1 MSHLGHVPSVGPFV
15 SHGLSMPSVS
25 MELTQLLTSNA
36 LQGQSL
42 PSVSSTHDHFIN
54 NDVSANTVPVENC
67 VTNAENRIVCHSK
80 SSVVNFDS
88 NAHSHFDNHAETHCN
103 SLTNDKTKDII
114 SRSSENFSDVSGQ
127 HISNLS
133 STKLLSNSEAN
144 EIDNLIGVIPS
155 IKDKRFDQ
163 ESDFDKFGRELVS
176 QLYALGD
183 QLKENKAI
191 SVTAIRNRLHAYQSQ
206 IGNIVLRMADNHTA
220 DCDNLIDWMDFA
232 AGLPVCSQS
241 FRLDFEIQRI
251 RYAID
256 KTKVMGDNLKF
267 KFSERKQSSN
277 LRKQILL
284 LVYDAKKLLKEEFSY
299 MQSEVYRMEDDISK
313 FNALVNLT
321 VDGDIVQASRCPECS
336 SRTPDA
342 ALIRQ
347 GPCLLYLDKF
357 LGNRKHNAY
366 KLYGQYADLCNTFE
380 KYCVSF
386 PASQPETHES
396 INKIQTPMSPVN
408 GTYPSDHYRKSGDSA
423 QSLGSLT
430 ISSHQLEKTV
440 SQVDGSD
447 VTGKSEFERKLDSRF
462 DQLIADLRNHLVS
475 YWAGCHKFA
484 TQHETHESINK
495 MKSPVSPVRGT
506 NPSEKGNHY
515 RKSGN
520 SAQPLVSANISSH
533 QVEKTVS
540 QVDGSDVTGKS
551 ENISHNSHN
560 SKFTDNTFD
569 IMHETHNSLKLET
582 SNMDKSIPVKMSMK
596 NSYEE
601 RSHRG
606 AFPRDQMKNAC
617 FHCRKLGHF
626 AYECPDL
633 CPPSRADKDSNWRH
647 SMKQRN
653 VHESKNGYRH
663 FNQSP
668 AQNSIDIHNVPS
680 VQNNI
685 ISDISIIP
693 QPHVCTVQKEIP
705 VEHNVTSLGHH
716 NSICD
721 NVDLSHPKSNEHIH
735 ENSDTDICDHNV
747 ITSDFPDK
755 SDNQQINEYTDI
767 STPSLQINPDVR
779 HHDSFASSVIG
790 SLTSDNTNDDNIT
803 NSIKSVCPDPST
815 QNSVRLSDAICDA
828 HDTNDTNIGSIT
840 PDVIAIKTVGDT
852 LHDDDN
858 DMNSVPLGVNE
869 MLLEAYHVG
878 SYIRELL
885 ENMVDFIV
893 DHHVQESLVKCHGED
908 LAVDHNADSVVNLDD
923 DESIVHHSDDESND
937 SDQHYEYPDGVGHQ
951 FEISH
956 DVRRHTNTLSEN
968 DTTISGNFPMCLADV
983 NILSS
988 EMGDGDLSIGYHQ
1001 VLFSDGANDFGNLCR
1016 NQMDANFVTLGV
1028 LLSSSFLQCLQA
1040 INDGVHGVGLANT
1053 YLCTK
1058 LFYVKKIR
1066 HRKEIYQLNS

>member
-1 MSHLGHVPSVGPFV
+1 MSHLGQVPSVGPVV

-25 MELTQLLTSNA
+25 RELTQLLTSNA

-42 PSVSSTHDHFIN
+42 PSVSTTHDHFIN
-54 NDVSANTVPVENC
+54 NDISNNTVPVENC
-67 VTNAENRIVCHSK
+67 VTNAENRIVCHSN

-88 NAHSHFDNHAETHCN
+88 NAHSHFNSHTEIHGN
-103 SLTNDKTKDII
+103 SLTDDKTNGII
-114 SRSSENFSDVSGQ
+114 PRSSENFSDVSGQ
-127 HISNLS
+127 HIS
-133 STKLLSNSEAN
+133 KLLSNSEAN

-155 IKDKRFDQ
+155 IKDKRFAQ

-191 SVTAIRNRLHAYQSQ
+191 SVTAIRNRLHDYQSQ

-241 FRLDFEIQRI
+241 FRLDFEIRRI

-256 KTKVMGDNLKF
+256 ETKVMGDNLKF

-321 VDGDIVQASRCPECS
+321 VDGDIVQELRCGVCS
-336 SRTPDA
+336 SPAPETA
-342 ALIRQ
+342 TIRQ
-347 GPCLLYLDKF
+347 NPWSLFWDKF
-357 LGNRKHNAY
+357 LGRRKHNAY

-380 KYCVSF
+380 KYC
-386 PASQPETHES
+386 
-396 INKIQTPMSPVN
+396 
-408 GTYPSDHYRKSGDSA
+408 
-423 QSLGSLT
+423 
-430 ISSHQLEKTV
+430 
-440 SQVDGSD
+440 
-447 VTGKSEFERKLDSRF
+447 
-462 DQLIADLRNHLVS
+462 
-475 YWAGCHKFA
+475 AGCFA

-495 MKSPVSPVRGT
+495 IQSPVSPVSGT
-506 NPSEKGNHY
+506 NPSEKGDHY
-515 RKSGN
+515 RKSGD
-520 SAQPLVSANISSH
+520 SEQPLVSANISSH

-560 SKFTDNTFD
+560 RKFTDNTFD
-569 IMHETHNSLKLET
+569 IQHETHNSLKLET

-596 NSYEE
+596 NSSEE

-606 AFPRDQMKNAC
+606 AFPRDQMKSVC
-617 FHCRKLGHF
+617 FHCRKHGHF

-653 VHESKNGYRH
+653 VHESKIGNRH

-668 AQNSIDIHNVPS
+668 GQNSIDKHIVPS

-693 QPHVCTVQKEIP
+693 QPQVCTVQKEIP
-705 VEHNVTSLGHH
+705 VEHNVTSMGHH
-716 NSICD
+716 NSMCD
-721 NVDLSHPKSNEHIH
+721 NDEPSHQVSNAYMD
-735 ENSDTDICDHNV
+735 ENSDSDLYDHKV
-747 ITSDFPDK
+747 MTSDIPDK
-755 SDNQQINEYTDI
+755 SDNQQINEHTDI
-767 STPSLQINPDVR
+767 STPSLQINTDVR
-779 HHDSFASSVIG
+779 LHDSFASSVIG

-828 HDTNDTNIGSIT
+828 HGTNDTNIGSVT
-840 PDVIAIKTVGDT
+840 PDVLAIKTVGDT
-852 LHDDDN
+852 LHDDDT

-869 MLLEAYHVG
+869 MLSEAYHVG

-885 ENMVDFIV
+885 EDMVDFIV
-893 DHHVQESLVKCHGED
+893 DHHVQESLVKCHGRD

-937 SDQHYEYPDGVGHQ
+937 SEQHYEYSDGACLQ
-951 FEISH
+951 FEISN
-956 DVRRHTNTLSEN
+956 DVRHHTNTLSEN
-968 DTTISGNFPMCLADV
+968 DTISGNFPTCLADI

-988 EMGDGDLSIGYHQ
+988 DMGDSDLSIGYHH
-1001 VLFSDGANDFGNLCR
+1001 VLFNDGANDFGHLCR
-1016 NQMDANFVTLGV
+1016 NQMDANFVTLVV
-1028 LLSSSFLQCLQA
+1028 LLSSTFLLCLQA
-1040 INDGVHGVGLANT
+1040 INDGVNGVGLAKT
-1053 YLCTK
+1053 YLCIK

>member
-1 MSHLGHVPSVGPFV
+1 MSHLGQVPSVGPVV
-15 SHGLSMPSVS
+15 SHGLSMLSVS
-25 MELTQLLTSNA
+25 RELTQLLTSNA

-42 PSVSSTHDHFIN
+42 PSVSTTHYHFIN
-54 NDVSANTVPVENC
+54 NDVSTNTVPVENC
-67 VTNAENRIVCHSK
+67 VNNAENRIVRHSK
-80 SSVVNFDS
+80 FSVANFYS
-88 NAHSHFDNHAETHCN
+88 NAHSHFNSHTEIHGN
-103 SLTNDKTKDII
+103 SLTDDTTNGII
-114 SRSSENFSDVSGQ
+114 PRSSENFSDVSGQ

-155 IKDKRFDQ
+155 IKDKRFAQ

-191 SVTAIRNRLHAYQSQ
+191 SVTAIRNRLHDYQSQ
-206 IGNIVLRMADNHTA
+206 IGNIVLPMADNHTA

-241 FRLDFEIQRI
+241 FRLDFEIRRI

-256 KTKVMGDNLKF
+256 ETKVMGDNLKF

-321 VDGDIVQASRCPECS
+321 VDGDIVQELRCGVCS
-336 SRTPDA
+336 SPAPEA
-342 ALIRQ
+342 ATIRQ
-347 GPCLLYLDKF
+347 NPWSLFWDKF
-357 LGNRKHNAY
+357 LGRRKHNAY
-366 KLYGQYADLCNTFE
+366 KLYSQYADLCNTFE
-380 KYCVSF
+380 KYC
-386 PASQPETHES
+386 
-396 INKIQTPMSPVN
+396 
-408 GTYPSDHYRKSGDSA
+408 
-423 QSLGSLT
+423 
-430 ISSHQLEKTV
+430 
-440 SQVDGSD
+440 
-447 VTGKSEFERKLDSRF
+447 
-462 DQLIADLRNHLVS
+462 
-475 YWAGCHKFA
+475 AGCFA

-495 MKSPVSPVRGT
+495 IQSPVSPVSGT
-506 NPSEKGNHY
+506 NPSEKGDHY
-515 RKSGN
+515 RKSGDN
-520 SAQPLVSANISSH
+520 EQPLVSANISSH
-533 QVEKTVS
+533 QLEKTVS

-569 IMHETHNSLKLET
+569 IQHESHNSLKLET
-582 SNMDKSIPVKMSMK
+582 SNMDKLIPIKKSTMK
-596 NSYEE
+596 NSCEE

-606 AFPRDQMKNAC
+606 AFPRDQMKNVC
-617 FHCRKLGHF
+617 FHCRKHGHF

-633 CPPSRADKDSNWRH
+633 CPLSRADKDSNWRH

-693 QPHVCTVQKEIP
+693 QPQKCTVQKEIP

-721 NVDLSHPKSNEHIH
+721 NVDLSHPKSKEHIH

-747 ITSDFPDK
+747 MTSDIPDK
-755 SDNQQINEYTDI
+755 SDNQQINEHIDI
-767 STPSLQINPDVR
+767 STPSLQINTDVR
-779 HHDSFASSVIG
+779 HHDSFASSVIS
-790 SLTSDNTNDDNIT
+790 SLTSDNNNDDNIT

-815 QNSVRLSDAICDA
+815 HNSVRLSDAICDA
-828 HDTNDTNIGSIT
+828 HDTNDTNIGSVT

-852 LHDDDN
+852 LHDDDT
-858 DMNSVPLGVNE
+858 DMNSVPLSVNE
-869 MLLEAYHVG
+869 ILSEAYHVG
-878 SYIRELL
+878 SYIREWL
-885 ENMVDFIV
+885 EDMVDFIV
-893 DHHVQESLVKCHGED
+893 DHHVQESLVKCHGGD

-937 SDQHYEYPDGVGHQ
+937 SEQHYEYSDGACLQ
-951 FEISH
+951 FEISN
-956 DVRRHTNTLSEN
+956 DVCHHTNTLSEN
-968 DTTISGNFPMCLADV
+968 DTISGNFPTCLADI

-988 EMGDGDLSIGYHQ
+988 DMGDSDLSIGYHH

-1016 NQMDANFVTLGV
+1016 NQMDANFVTLVV
-1028 LLSSSFLQCLQA
+1028 LLSSTFLQCLQA
-1040 INDGVHGVGLANT
+1040 INDGVIDIGLAKT

>member
-1 MSHLGHVPSVGPFV
+1 MSHLGQVPSVGLVV

-25 MELTQLLTSNA
+25 RELTQLLTSNA

-42 PSVSSTHDHFIN
+42 PSVSTTHDHFIK
-54 NDVSANTVPVENC
+54 NDMSNNTVPVENC

-88 NAHSHFDNHAETHCN
+88 NAHSHFNSHTEIHGN
-103 SLTNDKTKDII
+103 SLTDDKTNGII
-114 SRSSENFSDVSGQ
+114 PRSSENFSDVSGQ

-155 IKDKRFDQ
+155 IKDKRFAQ

-191 SVTAIRNRLHAYQSQ
+191 SVTAIRNRLHDYQSQ

-241 FRLDFEIQRI
+241 FRLDFEIRRI

-256 KTKVMGDNLKF
+256 ETKVMGDNLKF

-321 VDGDIVQASRCPECS
+321 VDGDIVQELRCGVCS
-336 SRTPDA
+336 SPAPEA
-342 ALIRQ
+342 ATIRQ
-347 GPCLLYLDKF
+347 NPWSLFWDKF
-357 LGNRKHNAY
+357 LGRRKHNAY

-396 INKIQTPMSPVN
+396 INNIQTPVSPVN
-408 GTYPSDHYRKSGDSA
+408 GTYHSDHYRKSGDSA
-423 QSLGSLT
+423 QPLGAST
-430 ISSHQLEKTV
+430 S
-440 SQVDGSD
+440 
-447 VTGKSEFERKLDSRF
+447 
-462 DQLIADLRNHLVS
+462 
-475 YWAGCHKFA
+475 
-484 TQHETHESINK
+484 
-495 MKSPVSPVRGT
+495 
-506 NPSEKGNHY
+506 
-515 RKSGN
+515 
-520 SAQPLVSANISSH
+520 SSH

-551 ENISHNSHN
+551 ENISHNSHT

-569 IMHETHNSLKLET
+569 VQHESHNSLKLET
-582 SNMDKSIPVKMSMK
+582 SHMDKSIPIKKYTMK
-596 NSYEE
+596 NPSEE
-601 RSHRG
+601 RSHMG
-606 AFPRDQMKNAC
+606 AFPRDQMKNVC
-617 FHCRKLGHF
+617 FHCRKHGHF

-633 CPPSRADKDSNWRH
+633 CPPSRADNDSNWRH

-653 VHESKNGYRH
+653 VHESKNGNRH

-668 AQNSIDIHNVPS
+668 AQNSIDKDNVPS

-693 QPHVCTVQKEIP
+693 QPQVCTVQKEIP

-735 ENSDTDICDHNV
+735 ENSDSDICDHNV
-747 ITSDFPDK
+747 MTSDIPDK
-755 SDNQQINEYTDI
+755 SDNQQINEHTDI

-790 SLTSDNTNDDNIT
+790 SLTSDDTNDDNIT
-803 NSIKSVCPDPST
+803 NSIKPVCPDPST
-815 QNSVRLSDAICDA
+815 QDSVRLSDAICDE
-828 HDTNDTNIGSIT
+828 HDTNDTNIGSVT
-840 PDVIAIKTVGDT
+840 PDMIAIKTVGDT
-852 LHDDDN
+852 LHDDDTE
-858 DMNSVPLGVNE
+858 MNSVPLVVNE
-869 MLLEAYHVG
+869 MLSEACHVG

-885 ENMVDFIV
+885 ENMFDFIV
-893 DHHVQESLVKCHGED
+893 NHHVQESLVKCHGED
-908 LAVDHNADSVVNLDD
+908 LAVDHNADSVVNLDYG
-923 DESIVHHSDDESND
+923 ESIVNHSDDESSD
-937 SDQHYEYPDGVGHQ
+937 SDQHCEYPDGVGLQ
-951 FEISH
+951 FEISN
-956 DVRRHTNTLSEN
+956 DVRHHTNTLSEN
-968 DTTISGNFPMCLADV
+968 DTTISGNFPTCLADV
-983 NILSS
+983 NVLSS
-988 EMGDGDLSIGYHQ
+988 DMGDGDSLNSYHH
-1001 VLFSDGANDFGNLCR
+1001 VLFSDGANDFGNLCP
-1016 NQMDANFVTLGV
+1016 NQMDANFVTLVV
-1028 LLSSSFLQCLQA
+1028 LLSSTSYYACRLLMM
-1040 INDGVHGVGLANT
+1040 VSMVL
-1053 YLCTK
+1053 
-1058 LFYVKKIR
+1058 V
-1066 HRKEIYQLNS
+1066 

>member
-1 MSHLGHVPSVGPFV
+1 MSHLGHVPSVGPFL

-25 MELTQLLTSNA
+25 RELTQLLTSNT

-42 PSVSSTHDHFIN
+42 PSVSTTHDHFIN
-54 NDVSANTVPVENC
+54 SDVSTNTVPVENC
-67 VTNAENRIVCHSK
+67 VNNAENRIVCHSK
-80 SSVVNFDS
+80 SSIVNFDS
-88 NAHSHFDNHAETHCN
+88 NAHSHFNSHTETHCN

-133 STKLLSNSEAN
+133 STKLSSNSEAN

-155 IKDKRFDQ
+155 IKDKRFAQ

-191 SVTAIRNRLHAYQSQ
+191 SVTAIRNRLHDYQSQ
-206 IGNIVLRMADNHTA
+206 IGNIVLRMADNHKA
-220 DCDNLIDWMDFA
+220 DCENLIDWMDFA

-241 FRLDFEIQRI
+241 FRLDFEIRRI
-251 RYAID
+251 RHAID
-256 KTKVMGDNLKF
+256 ETKVMGDNLKF
-267 KFSERKQSSN
+267 KFSKRKQSSN
-277 LRKQILL
+277 LQKQILL

-299 MQSEVYRMEDDISK
+299 IQSEVYRIEDDISK
-313 FNALVNLT
+313 FNVLVNLT
-321 VDGDIVQASRCPECS
+321 VDGDIVQELRCGVCS
-336 SRTPDA
+336 SPAPEA
-342 ALIRQ
+342 ATIRQ
-347 GPCLLYLDKF
+347 NPWSLFWDKF
-357 LGNRKHNAY
+357 LGRRKHNAY

-380 KYCVSF
+380 KYC
-386 PASQPETHES
+386 
-396 INKIQTPMSPVN
+396 
-408 GTYPSDHYRKSGDSA
+408 
-423 QSLGSLT
+423 
-430 ISSHQLEKTV
+430 
-440 SQVDGSD
+440 
-447 VTGKSEFERKLDSRF
+447 
-462 DQLIADLRNHLVS
+462 
-475 YWAGCHKFA
+475 AGCFA

-495 MKSPVSPVRGT
+495 IQSPVSPVSGT
-506 NPSEKGNHY
+506 NPSETGDHY
-515 RKSGN
+515 RKSGD
-520 SAQPLVSANISSH
+520 SEQPLVSANISSH
-533 QVEKTVS
+533 QLEKTVS

-569 IMHETHNSLKLET
+569 IQHKSHNSLKLET

-596 NSYEE
+596 NPSEE

-606 AFPRDQMKNAC
+606 AFQHDQMKNVC
-617 FHCRKLGHF
+617 FHCRKHGHF

-633 CPPSRADKDSNWRH
+633 CPPSRADKDSNWWH

-653 VHESKNGYRH
+653 VQESKNGNRH

-693 QPHVCTVQKEIP
+693 QPQVCTVQKEIP

-735 ENSDTDICDHNV
+735 ENSDSDICDHNV
-747 ITSDFPDK
+747 MTSDIPDK
-755 SDNQQINEYTDI
+755 SDNQQINEHTDI

-828 HDTNDTNIGSIT
+828 HGTNDTNIGSVT
-840 PDVIAIKTVGDT
+840 PDVLAIKTVGDT
-852 LHDDDN
+852 LHDDDT
-858 DMNSVPLGVNE
+858 DMNTVPLGVNE
-869 MLLEAYHVG
+869 MLSEAYHVG

-885 ENMVDFIV
+885 EDMVDFIV
-893 DHHVQESLVKCHGED
+893 DHHVKESLVKCHGED

-923 DESIVHHSDDESND
+923 DESIVHHSDEESND

-951 FEISH
+951 FEISN
-956 DVRRHTNTLSEN
+956 DVRHHTNTLSEN
-968 DTTISGNFPMCLADV
+968 DTTISGNFSTCLADV

-988 EMGDGDLSIGYHQ
+988 DMGDGDLSIGYHH
-1001 VLFSDGANDFGNLCR
+1001 VLFSGGANDFGNLCP
-1016 NQMDANFVTLGV
+1016 NQMDANFVTLV
-1028 LLSSSFLQCLQA
+1028 VILSSTFLLCLQA
-1040 INDGVHGVGLANT
+1040 INDGVNGVGLAKT
-1053 YLCTK
+1053 YLCIK
-1058 LFYVKKIR
+1058 LFHFKKLR
-1066 HRKEIYQLNS
+1066 HRKEIYQLN